1 MCWIL
6 TTYLRSFYIYVSTP
20 VLSIYEQMT
29 YPSPSLSASVSLSSK
44 YMNPWAIM
52 LSMSHLVFMCSPMHA
67 DAVHTCS
74 VIVQQIKPY
83 AFSLIR
89 TVQSTGKVLHIAVRT
104 RVWRRPHAYTTQRP
118 PFPNLVSSGSPFSC
132 CTSTTTQHWQN
143 KG

>member
-1 MCWIL
+1 MQCKVIAQQPHSAPMVARHQAESRIRHQHVL
-6 TTYLRSFYIYVSTP
+6 NTNYVFTLFLYIYVSTP

-52 LSMSHLVFMCSPMHA
+52 PSMSHLVFMCSPMHA
-67 DAVHTCS
+67 DTVHTCS

-104 RVWRRPHAYTTQRP
+104 RV
-118 PFPNLVSSGSPFSC
+118 
-132 CTSTTTQHWQN
+132 
-143 KG
+143 